1 MRVDKRTH
9 RHLVEPISGCLHLKP
24 MLLSRYVKFYFSLV
38 NSNTF
43 TIRFLAR
50 LYEKDLRTTLGKTLK
65 HLLDECN
72 LSNDFKNL
80 SPNMIK
86 KTIVYF
92 TTMAELLWK
101 NTLAKELLRAKSD
114 ELLVDGFIKD

>member
-1 MRVDKRTH
+1 
-9 RHLVEPISGCLHLKP
+9 
-24 MLLSRYVKFYFSLV
+24 MLLSRYINFYFGLV
-38 NSNTF
+38 NSNKF
-43 TIRFLAR
+43 TIRSLAK

-86 KTIVYF
+86 KNIVYF
-92 TTMAELLWK
+92 PTMPELLWK
-101 NTLAKELLRAKSD
+101 NTLAKELLRARND
-114 ELLVDGFIKD
+114 ELFIDGFSKDEIECLLTFICTD